1 MASAKQPK
9 TSKAEIK
16 KQLKLKRDLA
26 KEEELSKNKSTVQEG
41 SHLKKLTKAELKK
54 IENVIDSKKDP
65 TKINEENVKS
75 LNRNSSRRK
84 SLTPSIQIPV
94 EKNTIKTRLKENN
107 ESMNKSLNSLENL
120 LPINTN
126 SEQETPCQ
134 PKNKRMTAIAANLN
148 LSLRRPKS
156 QKEIEKLKS
165 KEILSTM
172 TMEEKLKYTD
182 EKEKEVKIKGL
193 LIYEERLKM
202 KCNRLN

>member
-1 MASAKQPK
+1 
-9 TSKAEIK
+9 
-16 KQLKLKRDLA
+16 
-26 KEEELSKNKSTVQEG
+26 
-41 SHLKKLTKAELKK
+41 
-54 IENVIDSKKDP
+54 
-65 TKINEENVKS
+65 
-75 LNRNSSRRK
+75 
-84 SLTPSIQIPV
+84 
-94 EKNTIKTRLKENN
+94 
-107 ESMNKSLNSLENL
+107 MNKSLNSLENL

-182 EKEKEVKIKGL
+182 EKEKEVKIF
-193 LIYEERLKM
+193 
-202 KCNRLN
+202 